1 MKKIKHI
8 KLPVAF
14 FLFIITMSSLSLPV
28 YGQPEHPPR
37 PVSIVVSVIQY
48 LNFGSF
54 YHYGTGGSVTI
65 NSTGSRS
72 LSGDV
77 VPFTGSFSAGLV
89 TISGNKGTV
98 VSLIIAPATLN
109 MGLNFM
115 RLDDF
120 TTDPVS
126 VILTADSPAT
136 TSVSIGGTL
145 YVGESS
151 NPPGNYSGIFS
162 ITVMQ
167 E

>member
-1 MKKIKHI
+1 MKNIKNI
-8 KLPVAF
+8 ELPAAF
-14 FLFIITMSSLSLPV
+14 FALIITLSSLSLPA

-37 PVSIVVSVIQY
+37 PVSIVVSVIQF

-54 YHYGTGGSVTI
+54 YHYGTGGTVTI

-72 LSGDV
+72 VSGDV
-77 VPFTGSFSAGLV
+77 VQFSGSFSAGLV
-89 TISGNKGTV
+89 TVSGNKGTV
-98 VSLIIAPATLN
+98 VSFIIAPAILN
-109 MGLNFM
+109 SGANFI

-126 VILTADSPAT
+126 VILAADSPAT

-145 YVGESS
+145 YIGESS

-162 ITVMQ
+162 ITVVQ